1 MNKLFD
7 ESDPK
12 SIENYAKKL
21 IGYSFSDVIYSV
33 SNNEYDYNMLVDYYK
48 SPYGKGSLGNLLE
61 RLYFFYQPNS
71 DSRPDFPE
79 AGVELKVTP
88 YEYTKKGDIKA
99 GERLVITMI
108 PFDRPLNNDIMQ
120 SHLLSK
126 LELILFIF
134 YYRNKELLRTDYKI
148 GYVNLFH
155 MLSEKTKE
163 DFEIIKDDYKKIID
177 KIKAGKAHELSEGD
191 TLYLGA
197 CTKGA
202 TAKSSYRSQYYS
214 NIPAKSR
221 AFSLKQ
227 SYMKYVLNHYILN
240 EVETYERAFAEE
252 EIENSDFESLVLNK
266 INKYVGYKVEDL
278 YKEYNI
284 KSGTKSRNHLLLMRL
299 LGVNT
304 DNAQEFVKANI
315 QIKTIRVKNSGV
327 LREHMS
333 FPNFVIEEFID
344 EDWEESEVYELF
356 SQTKF
361 IFVVFKEDDN
371 GDDILMGAKFWTM
384 PISDLDNEGKKE
396 WRMFQDKFISGI
408 NFEVKETN
416 NGDYR
421 IDNDIPKASQT
432 EIFHV
437 RLHSSNT
444 GYVIVGKRYGKGKDS
459 DMDTLPNGDKMT
471 KQCFWL
477 NKDYVKNQIDDLI

>member
-1 MNKLFD
+1 
-7 ESDPK
+7 
-12 SIENYAKKL
+12 
-21 IGYSFSDVIYSV
+21 
-33 SNNEYDYNMLVDYYK
+33 
-48 SPYGKGSLGNLLE
+48 
-61 RLYFFYQPNS
+61 
-71 DSRPDFPE
+71 
-79 AGVELKVTP
+79 
-88 YEYTKKGDIKA
+88 
-99 GERLVITMI
+99 
-108 PFDRPLNNDIMQ
+108 
-120 SHLLSK
+120 
-126 LELILFIF
+126 
-134 YYRNKELLRTDYKI
+134 
-148 GYVNLFH
+148 
-155 MLSEKTKE
+155 
-163 DFEIIKDDYKKIID
+163 
-177 KIKAGKAHELSEGD
+177 
-191 TLYLGA
+191 
-197 CTKGA
+197 
-202 TAKSSYRSQYYS
+202 
-214 NIPAKSR
+214 
-221 AFSLKQ
+221 
-227 SYMKYVLNHYILN
+227 
-240 EVETYERAFAEE
+240 
-252 EIENSDFESLVLNK
+252 
-266 INKYVGYKVEDL
+266 
-278 YKEYNI
+278 
-284 KSGTKSRNHLLLMRL
+284 MRL

-444 GYVIVGKRYGKGKDS
+444 GYVIDGKRYGKGKDS